1 MKKALAL
8 VVLTN
13 LILLAGCSVG
23 KEHQQKA
30 ERLEKE
36 LAAARETVQT
46 ERARADLAEQTLQK
60 QREARKAA
68 KTSAT
73 RVRTDSKSR
82 TGGRNKPLD
91 QSEGETLGGH
101 TPQQILTLF
110 GYKGV
115 AAVSERQLA
124 SYQRVFGFT
133 DADRDGRHSKKEYIE
148 NGRYMTVQS
157 RKGIFTASDSNR
169 DGFVSEA
176 EYVENRC
183 ITDEAKEIFHAMDG
197 NRDSRLTAKE
207 FHASGKFKDETLAKA
222 VFKALDT
229 SGNGELVIP
238 EYLRVW
244 GRWARN

>member
-1 MKKALAL
+1 
-8 VVLTN
+8 
-13 LILLAGCSVG
+13 
-23 KEHQQKA
+23 
-30 ERLEKE
+30 
-36 LAAARETVQT
+36 
-46 ERARADLAEQTLQK
+46 
-60 QREARKAA
+60 
-68 KTSAT
+68 
-73 RVRTDSKSR
+73 
-82 TGGRNKPLD
+82 
-91 QSEGETLGGH
+91 
-101 TPQQILTLF
+101 
-110 GYKGV
+110 
-115 AAVSERQLA
+115 
-124 SYQRVFGFT
+124 
-133 DADRDGRHSKKEYIE
+133 
-148 NGRYMTVQS
+148 MTVQS